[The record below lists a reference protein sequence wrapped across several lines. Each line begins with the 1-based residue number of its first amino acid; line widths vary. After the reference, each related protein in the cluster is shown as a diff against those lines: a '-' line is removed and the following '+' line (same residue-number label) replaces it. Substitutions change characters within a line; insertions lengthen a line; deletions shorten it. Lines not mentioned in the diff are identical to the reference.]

1 MLKKKRPL
9 ENRFQL
15 ISPTI
20 NRWRYGFVL
29 QLHFSSF
36 RSYLS
41 LRTIDFFEGTRKI
54 RNNPRNT
61 TSNPLSFDRQRWSLF
76 PRENKINHDAKT
88 LQISHRSPPG
98 NIASLQLGEHVSY
111 LEQRKRKRVGSF
123 KRKYLEYQPSLSTG
137 GRKVGGSSPEFN
149 RFVLNYPPLLFFFFS
164 PSSARNCPP
173 AGNFPLNRREN
184 SLRRLRKG
192 LKPFQIASLQ
202 FLLSFRR

>member
-1 MLKKKRPL
+1 MPKLYKFLTARLP
-9 ENRFQL
+9 
-15 ISPTI
+15 
-20 NRWRYGFVL
+20 V
-29 QLHFSSF
+29 
-36 RSYLS
+36 
-41 LRTIDFFEGTRKI
+41 
-54 RNNPRNT
+54 
-61 TSNPLSFDRQRWSLF
+61 
-76 PRENKINHDAKT
+76 
-88 LQISHRSPPG
+88 ISHRC
-98 NIASLQLGEHVSY
+98 NLANTSLTWNREKERGLDHLS
-111 LEQRKRKRVGSF
+111 GSISSIS
-123 KRKYLEYQPSLSTG
+123 LSLSTG

>member
-20 NRWRYGFVL
+20 NRWRYGSVL

-41 LRTIDFFEGTRKI
+41 FRTIDFFEGTRKI

-123 KRKYLEYQPSLSTG
+123 KRKYLEYQPI
-137 GRKVGGSSPEFN
+137 
-149 RFVLNYPPLLFFFFS
+149 
-164 PSSARNCPP
+164 
-173 AGNFPLNRREN
+173 
-184 SLRRLRKG
+184 
-192 LKPFQIASLQ
+192 PFDRWPKSWRVQPGV
-202 FLLSFRR
+202 